1 MSLYV
6 PDAGAMD
13 ALGRELSHPASW
25 RGVVWL
31 QGDLGAGKT
40 TLVRSLLRGLGY
52 EGRVKSPTYTLL
64 EPYELSDRMVYHLD
78 RFRLA
83 AAEELEWLG
92 IRDLLTGDALLLVEW
107 PEHGR
112 GVLPEP
118 DLDIVIDYEGEGRRI
133 TARARTRRGEQ
144 MLASLPSLESEITP

>member
-1 MSLYV
+1 MSLLV
-6 PDAGAMD
+6 PDAEAME
-13 ALGRELSHPASW
+13 ALGRNLRHPENW

-40 TLVRSLLRGLGY
+40 TLVRSLLRGMGY
-52 EGRVKSPTYTLL
+52 EGRVKSPTYTLV
-64 EPYELSDRMVYHLD
+64 EPYELDDRTVYHLD
-78 RFRLA
+78 LYRLA
-83 AAEELEWLG
+83 AAEEIEWLG
-92 IRDLLTGDALLLVEW
+92 IRDLMSDSDLLLVEW

>member
-1 MSLYV
+1 MSLLV
-6 PDAGAMD
+6 PDAGSMD

-52 EGRVKSPTYTLL
+52 AGRVKSPTYTLL
-64 EPYELSDRMVYHLD
+64 EPYELADRMVYHLD
-78 RFRLA
+78 LYRLA

-92 IRDLLTGDALLLVEW
+92 VRELLTGNDLLLVEW
-107 PEHGR
+107 PERGR

-133 TARARTRRGEQ
+133 TALAKTPLGEQ

>member
-1 MSLYV
+1 MSLLV

-13 ALGRELSHPASW
+13 ALGRQLSHPASW

-52 EGRVKSPTYTLL
+52 AGRVKSPTYTLL
-64 EPYELSDRMVYHLD
+64 EPYELADRMVYHLD
-78 RFRLA
+78 LYRLA

-92 IRDLLTGDALLLVEW
+92 IRDLLTGDDLLLVEW
-107 PEHGR
+107 PERGR

-118 DLDIVIDYEGEGRRI
+118 DLDIVIDYAGEGRRI
-133 TARARTRRGEQ
+133 TAFAKTARGEQ
-144 MLASLPSLESEITP
+144 MLASLPALDS